1 MFSCFLS
8 ETRACQSQETTLGP
22 PGLVASSPFHFG
34 RGDWEVAVV
43 QVTELT
49 PRRQIKVTGLSTLLA
64 GLASYL
70 TL

>member
-8 ETRACQSQETTLGP
+8 ETRACQSQETTLLP
-22 PGLVASSPFHFG
+22 PGLVTSSPFHFG

-49 PRRQIKVTGLSTLLA
+49 PRRQIKVTGLSA
-64 GLASYL
+64 RWQA
-70 TL
+70 